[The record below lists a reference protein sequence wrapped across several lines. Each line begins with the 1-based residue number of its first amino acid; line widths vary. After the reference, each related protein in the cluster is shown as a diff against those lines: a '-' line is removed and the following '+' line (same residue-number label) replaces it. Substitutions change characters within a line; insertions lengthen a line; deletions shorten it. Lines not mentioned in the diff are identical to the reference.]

1 MAGVNVKKY
10 IGATGDALAYAWE
23 KFRGVGEEA
32 PPLGSANTIPPT
44 APPVGAAIGGI
55 SMGTI
60 LIAGI
65 AYMFLKR

>member
-1 MAGVNVKKY
+1 MAGVNIKKY

-23 KFRGVGEEA
+23 RFRGVGEEK
-32 PPLGSANTIPPT
+32 PPLGSANEVPT
-44 APPVGAAIGGI
+44 AGAPVGAIGGI

-60 LIAGI
+60 LIAGL